1 MKIATQACLEHHEVD
16 RQVSPPHRTVSWAL
30 LGLLVALAVP
40 GGVGLWAATTNIDG
54 AVLAKAQVVVETDR
68 KTVQHL
74 EGGIVREILVKE
86 GDLVQAGDLLFR
98 LDATQDES
106 AMIALQDRLADL
118 AARRARLHAD
128 LAGSEAIAWPV
139 SVESRAKEPR
149 IAAVLA
155 AQEQLFTS
163 RRAARESDLAFF
175 AKRSAALRARI
186 DALRQQSAALRKE
199 LALTAEED
207 AVLTELDAK
216 RLATLS
222 QVLEVRRNL
231 ARVRSRLAAQSGEI
245 SSLEAQIEEVAA
257 QRARGEARFRQETA
271 VDLSGVQAEIA
282 QLEERRTALRDRLA
296 RREVRAPQTGR
307 VFNLAVHTRG
317 GVVASGAPLME
328 IVPLHDDLVLRARVP
343 ASEVER
349 VAPGSRATVR
359 LVAFNH
365 NTTPE
370 LTGTVETISA
380 DAKVDAD
387 SGDSFYAASVRLGAQ
402 ELARLGG
409 KALTPGMPAQVLIR
423 TGERLAASYFLR
435 PLADSYARAFRDE

>member
-1 MKIATQACLEHHEVD
+1 MKDVTQAGLEPRAVE
-16 RQVSPPHRTVSWAL
+16 RESTPPHRTAPWTL
-30 LGLLVALAVP
+30 FGLLVALAIP
-40 GGVGLWAATTNIDG
+40 GGMGLWAATTDIDG
-54 AVLAKAQVVVETDR
+54 AVLAKAKVVVETDR

-74 EGGIVREILVKE
+74 EGGIVREIFVRE

-175 AKRSAALRARI
+175 EKRSSALRARI
-186 DALRQQSAALRKE
+186 EALRRQSASLRKE

-207 AVLTELDAK
+207 AALTELEAK
-216 RLATLS
+216 NLAPLP
-222 QVLEVRRNL
+222 QVLEVRRDL
-231 ARVRSRLAAQSGEI
+231 ARVNSRLAARGGEI

-257 QRARGEARFRQETA
+257 QRAQGEARFRQETA
-271 VDLSGVQAEIA
+271 SELSEVQAEIA

-296 RREVRAPQTGR
+296 RRELRAPQTGR

-317 GVVASGAPLME
+317 GVVGPGAPLME

-343 ASEVER
+343 AAEVER
-349 VAPGSRATVR
+349 VAPGSQATVR

-370 LTGTVETISA
+370 LTGMVETISA
-380 DAKVDAD
+380 DAKVDAE
-387 SGDSFYAASVRLGAQ
+387 SGDTFYAASVRLGAE

-409 KALTPGMPAQVLIR
+409 KALTPGMPAEVLIR
-423 TGERLAASYFLR
+423 TGERLAASYILR